1 MAVQLSASYLRR
13 SFQLLAQ
20 VASNG
25 VSAEAAFERAADL
38 VYAWGRRKYV
48 KIFRDMPEEK
58 ASFDENQNANELGV
72 LYDRE
77 AGRFFFRAA
86 HSDTQVPGRIWI
98 TDVELLR
105 QENGKP
111 YLRLQERAKM
121 TAEKA
126 GFTVFSVSVTHT
138 REYAAVA
145 VLAYEG

>member
-1 MAVQLSASYLRR
+1 MRNTGSWKAGLPASKRGGELQCQRGFSKAIGTGVR
-13 SFQLLAQ
+13 GFSLA
-20 VASNG
+20 
-25 VSAEAAFERAADL
+25 
-38 VYAWGRRKYV
+38 
-48 KIFRDMPEEK
+48 
-58 ASFDENQNANELGV
+58 
-72 LYDRE
+72 
-77 AGRFFFRAA
+77 
-86 HSDTQVPGRIWI
+86 
-98 TDVELLR
+98 DVELLR

>member
-1 MAVQLSASYLRR
+1 MPSVGL
-13 SFQLLAQ
+13 
-20 VASNG
+20 
-25 VSAEAAFERAADL
+25 DL
-38 VYAWGRRKYV
+38 VEIGRVQKAMKRSRFCRK
-48 KIFRDMPEEK
+48 ILGGEEYRQLEK
-58 ASFDENQNANELGV
+58 RGFPPQSVAASFSAK
-72 LYDRE
+72 
-77 AGRFFFRAA
+77 
-86 HSDTQVPGRIWI
+86 
-98 TDVELLR
+98 DVELLR